1 VTAVDSAEITRL
13 LKAWDSGDKAALER
27 LIPKVYDELRRMAR
41 RYMKKERAGHT
52 LQTTALINEVYLRL
66 VDCALF
72 RVQRSG
78 PGAISPNRPAF
89 HLYSASR

>member
-52 LQTTALINEVYLRL
+52 LQTTALIMRFTFGWWTSTTWGGRTVPI
-66 VDCALF
+66 F
-72 RVQRSG
+72 SRSR
-78 PGAISPNRPAF
+78 PG
-89 HLYSASR
+89 